1 LFPHSLPRYVRLA
14 SETDK
19 AAATKAVLLDM
30 AQCWVRL
37 AEQAEKTSHLDL
49 VYAPPAGPWL
59 TAEE

>member
-1 LFPHSLPRYVRLA
+1 MLKKVI
-14 SETDK
+14 K
-19 AAATKAVLLDM
+19 AAATNAVLLDM